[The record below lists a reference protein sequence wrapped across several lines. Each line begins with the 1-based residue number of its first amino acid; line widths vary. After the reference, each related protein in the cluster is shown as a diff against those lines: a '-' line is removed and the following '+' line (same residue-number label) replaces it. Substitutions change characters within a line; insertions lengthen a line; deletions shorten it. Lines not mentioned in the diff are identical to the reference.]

1 MADFKKNNRF
11 THSARKPFDRGGSRP
26 PFRGGASGG
35 RDFGGEREMFDAECA
50 SCHKMTQV
58 PFKPNGM
65 KPVYCRDC
73 FTPENDRGERAPR
86 FEKREFAPKRDF
98 APRAPQTDSG
108 MADVKRQ
115 LETMNATLEKI
126 AGMLEKSSRASAL
139 SSEME
144 KYRAPETAETKVKAK
159 KIAVKKGK
167 PSKK

>member
-11 THSARKPFDRGGSRP
+11 THSARKPFDRGDSRP
-26 PFRGGASGG
+26 SFRGAPSRG

-73 FTPENDRGERAPR
+73 FTPENDRNERGPAR
-86 FEKREFAPKRDF
+86 FEKREFGPKRSF
-98 APRAPQTDSG
+98 APRAPQADSG

-139 SSEME
+139 TQEMQ
-144 KYRAPETAETKVKAK
+144 KYQTPEAK
-159 KIAVKKGK
+159 KPKKAVKKVR